1 MVLKGKSPGKDG
13 VTVKY
18 IQKRS
23 RLSLGSKPLY
33 RLTVKQVDMSAGMNL
48 RDSVSGVTDPVID
61 PSADE
66 DGGESLGQW
75 HFSLSFSRSA

>member
-1 MVLKGKSPGKDG
+1 MRYIQRRSRLFLGILPCTMVLQGKSPGKDG
-13 VTVKY
+13 GTVKY

-48 RDSVSGVTDPVID
+48 RDSAGV
-61 PSADE
+61 
-66 DGGESLGQW
+66 
-75 HFSLSFSRSA
+75 